1 MSTVLQLLSD
11 KNPQNDVQAIQFLAK
26 SGSPYAIELL
36 REIVKRSKDAKMR
49 EYSQKAANHIKKQL
63 ISEHNELKG
72 KRKRITDNSIHV
84 EILMAL
90 AFVSLDD
97 FQSSNAKRAVARAFA
112 LDMDLLDNELYYD
125 VAEQVFPNRVQS
137 IEDELVDFV
146 KQEVKN
152 GRVLKS
158 NYPFYMYLIDV
169 PIVMVMGA
177 ILLAIPN
184 IDWVRRFVEYQIDN
198 NRFIDWDMVTI
209 VALVLIVIM
218 AGRLAHLVYEQWQ
231 QKQLRGWEKEARHL
245 AITHLETEIQKF
257 VTAR

>member
-1 MSTVLQLLSD
+1 MMTVLQLLSD

-36 REIVKRSKDAKMR
+36 REIVKRSKDEKMR

-63 ISEHNELKG
+63 VSEHTELKG
-72 KRKRITDNSIHV
+72 KRKRITDNSIHI

-97 FQSSNAKRAVARAFA
+97 FQSNYAKRAVARAYA

-125 VAEQVFPNRVQS
+125 VAEKVFPNRVQN
-137 IEDELVDFV
+137 IEDEVQDFV

-169 PIVMVMGA
+169 PIVMVIGA
-177 ILLAIPN
+177 VLLAIPN
-184 IDWVRRFVEYQIDN
+184 FDWVRRFVEYQLDN
-198 NRFIDWDMVTI
+198 NRFIDWDILTI
-209 VALVLIVIM
+209 IAFVLIILM
-218 AGRLAHLVYEQWQ
+218 AGRLLHLAFEQWQ
-231 QKQLRGWEKEARHL
+231 NKQLRGWEKEARHL
-245 AITHLETEIQKF
+245 AITHLEGEIKKF
-257 VTAR
+257 VTAS